1 MWRFGLREM
10 LAAMA
15 ILAVY
20 FAALVLS
27 IRGVSAADA
36 KQLTIVSAA
45 GFVGAL
51 VGIAINVW
59 LQTRS
64 MRTVFLLRRD
74 SPGLVWCLD
83 AIAPP
88 IALLWVS
95 SIWEAL
101 TQLSFVFRLGIV
113 IGIAMTGCLAIWTLW
128 QRSLALCE
136 TGILVDRAFHTPWHR
151 LRSAGWQ
158 IDESGKITFG
168 QGWGRVSAQV
178 PVEERVNV
186 EEFLRGKLG

>member
-1 MWRFGLREM
+1 MWQFGLREM

-15 ILAVY
+15 VVAVY
-20 FAALVLS
+20 FAALLLS
-27 IRGVSAADA
+27 IRGVSAADT

-45 GFVGAL
+45 GFAGAL

-74 SPGLVWCLD
+74 PPGLVWCLG

-88 IALLWVS
+88 IALLWAS
-95 SIWEAL
+95 SIWE
-101 TQLSFVFRLGIV
+101 TFTELSFVFRLGIV

-128 QRSLALCE
+128 QRSLALCQ
-136 TGILVDRAFHTPWHR
+136 TGILVDRAFHTSWHR

-158 IDESGKITFG
+158 IDESGRITFG

-178 PVEERVNV
+178 PAEVRDAVEELVRAK
-186 EEFLRGKLG
+186 FD